1 MAAFS
6 WDSPTWGK
14 PGHNVHIGTTVADR
28 HDAAEEAAEAGR
40 G

>member
-14 PGHNVHIGTTVADR
+14 PGHNVHY
-28 HDAAEEAAEAGR
+28 AANGSDVVNQKHEDDG
-40 G
+40 GDS

>member
-1 MAAFS
+1 MAVE

-14 PGHNVHIGTTVADR
+14 PGLNVHIGTTVADS
-28 HDAAEEAAEAGR
+28 HTASEDQAEASR